1 MSNSMFQKSLIGIVL
16 GSTLL
21 AGCNDSTQTATDA
34 SQMPPPEVDT
44 IKVVEQTIHLKTA
57 LPGRTSAFRIAEVR
71 PQVSGI
77 ITKRL
82 FKEGSE
88 VKAGQVL
95 YQISPATYE
104 AAVANAK
111 AGLAK
116 AKNNEESSRQK
127 EQRYQRLLKVSAV
140 SQQEY
145 DDVKA
150 SWLQAKA
157 DVDVEKALLDSA
169 LINLRYTQIR
179 APITGLIGI
188 SSFTEGA
195 LVTAEQANVL
205 AVIQQIDPLYVDIH
219 QSSSALAKLRKSISA
234 DNLHSNPTSSLTVDV
249 FTDETTDKPITGK
262 MKFSDVTVDSG
273 TGNITMRAIVPNKD
287 RNLLPGLFVK
297 AELNEV
303 TLNKAI
309 LIPQEAVSH
318 DPKGNAIVLTVNQQ
332 NIVESKIVTTVQS
345 YKNQWVVSSGV
356 EPGEQVIVRGFQST
370 QPSASVHFT
379 TVEQV
384 LPQNN
389 QQ

>member
-1 MSNSMFQKSLIGIVL
+1 MSNSMLQKSLIGIVL
-16 GSTLL
+16 GSAFLV
-21 AGCNDSTQTATDA
+21 GCDDSKQTATDA
-34 SQMPPPEVDT
+34 AQMPLPEVDT
-44 IKVVEQTIHLKTA
+44 IKVSEQAINLRTV

-95 YQISPATYE
+95 YQISPAIYE

-111 AGLAK
+111 AGLLK
-116 AKNNEESSRQK
+116 AKNIEKASYQK
-127 EQRYQRLLKVSAV
+127 EQRYKHLLTVNAV

-150 SWLQAKA
+150 TWLQAKA
-157 DVDVEKALLDSA
+157 DVAVEEALLDSA
-169 LINLRYTQIR
+169 LINLRYTQIK
-179 APITGLIGI
+179 APISGIIGA

-195 LVTAEQANVL
+195 LVTAEQSNAL

-219 QSSSALAKLRKSISA
+219 QSSTALMKLKKSISA
-234 DNLHSNPTSSLTVDV
+234 VNLNSNHTSDLTVNI
-249 FTDETTDKPITGK
+249 FTEENADKPITGK

-273 TGNITMRAIVPNKD
+273 TGNISLRAVVPNQDK
-287 RNLLPGLFVK
+287 NLLPGLFVK
-297 AELNEV
+297 AELNEA
-303 TLNKAI
+303 TLKKAI

-318 DPKGNAIVLTVNQQ
+318 DPKGNATVLTVNQQ
-332 NIVESKIVTTVQS
+332 NIVESKIVTTIQS
-345 YKNQWVVSSGV
+345 YKNQWVVSDGISSGD
-356 EPGEQVIVRGFQST
+356 QVIVKGVQFA
-370 QPSASVHFT
+370 QPGASVHAT
-379 TVEQV
+379 TIQQI
-384 LPQNN
+384 LPSNS